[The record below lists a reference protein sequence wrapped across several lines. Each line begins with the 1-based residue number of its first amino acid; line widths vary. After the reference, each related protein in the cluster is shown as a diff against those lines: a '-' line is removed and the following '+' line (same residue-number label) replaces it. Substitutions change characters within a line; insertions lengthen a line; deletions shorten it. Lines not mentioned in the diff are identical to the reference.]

1 MTEDRHDEELDLLEE
16 RRSAITSEE
25 DFLEESAAEVAPS
38 GVLDRPYL
46 QSPENER
53 PRSEEREEHFEA
65 KSHEQETT
73 GVGVGVAALAL
84 SVISLFIL
92 PVIFGAAG
100 IVVGFIARRRGLTTL
115 GSWAIGVGVASMIIS
130 LFFAP
135 FF

>member
-1 MTEDRHDEELDLLEE
+1 MTEDRNDEELDLLEE
-16 RRSAITSEE
+16 RKVGSLSEE
-25 DFLEESAAEVAPS
+25 EYLEESAAEVAPS

-53 PRSEEREEHFEA
+53 PTAGEREEHFEA
-65 KSHEQETT
+65 KRQEQEKT
-73 GVGVGVAALAL
+73 GVGVGIAALAL